1 MADYQEILAQAEEQ
15 LFANIKQAQELNLA
29 AVGVIRSL
37 AQLTAPTS
45 AEGIANQAT
54 AQATDAVNRSVE
66 FTTKLMQLQSE
77 YATRLLAE
85 LGPGADKG

>member
-1 MADYQEILAQAEEQ
+1 MSDYQEILAQAEEQ

-66 FTTKLMQLQSE
+66 FTTKLMQLQNE

-85 LGPGADKG
+85 LGPTADKG

>member
-1 MADYQEILAQAEEQ
+1 MTDYQEILAQAEEQ

-45 AEGIANQAT
+45 TEGVASQAT
-54 AQATDAVNRSVE
+54 AQATDAVNRSVD